1 MLSVASLLG
10 SLLSRSSG
18 GPTAKIGSFQWVHT
32 SYNKPGLLLEMVQSV
47 IPPITFISHKGLAG
61 RIAVIGGSKEYTGAP
76 YFAAISALKV
86 GADLSHVFCTEGA
99 STVIKSY
106 SPELIVHPILESKFA
121 VHETSEWLE
130 RMHAV
135 VLGPG
140 LGRDPVVCLD
150 TAKNILEEVKKKNL
164 PLVVDAD
171 GLFLVTEYPDLI
183 KSYGK
188 AILTP
193 NIVEFGR
200 LYEKMMGEKPKPEE
214 PVLAVKVLS
223 RALGNVTIVKKGPND
238 IISDGENVLVCCSEG
253 SPRRCGGQGD
263 LLSGAMGTFS
273 YWAHQA
279 IERGTDN
286 ALLSLYGP
294 NLCAAYAA
302 CLLTKECNKQA
313 YSQKRRSTTTSDMID
328 CIQSS
333 FEALF
338 E

>member
-1 MLSVASLLG
+1 MLSVANLLG
-10 SLLSRSSG
+10 SFLSRSSG
-18 GPTAKIGSFQWVHT
+18 GSTAKIGSFQWVHT
-32 SYNKPGLLLEMVQSV
+32 SYHKPGLLLEMAQSV
-47 IPPITFISHKGLAG
+47 IPPLTFNTHKGLAG

-99 STVIKSY
+99 SPVIKSY

-130 RMHAV
+130 KMHAV

-140 LGRDPVVCLD
+140 LGTDPVICLD
-150 TAKNILEEVKKKNL
+150 IAKNILEEVKKKNL

-171 GLFLVTEYPDLI
+171 GVFLLTEYPDII

-193 NIVEFGR
+193 NVVEFER
-200 LYEKMMGEKPKPEE
+200 LFQKVMGEKPKPEE

-223 RALGNVTIVKKGPND
+223 RALGNVTIVKKGHND

-273 YWAHQA
+273 YWAHKA

-302 CLLTKECNKQA
+302 CLLTKDHHLKHCLNRLVLDHFGWNKCN
-313 YSQKRRSTTTSDMID
+313 M
-328 CIQSS
+328 
-333 FEALF
+333 
-338 E
+338 

>member
-47 IPPITFISHKGLAG
+47 IPPLTFNTHKGLAG

-171 GLFLVTEYPDLI
+171 GLFLITEHPDLI

-238 IISDGENVLVCCSEG
+238 IISDGENGRLKVKCYH
-253 SPRRCGGQGD
+253 
-263 LLSGAMGTFS
+263 SGK
-273 YWAHQA
+273 
-279 IERGTDN
+279 R
-286 ALLSLYGP
+286 SL
-294 NLCAAYAA
+294 
-302 CLLTKECNKQA
+302 
-313 YSQKRRSTTTSDMID
+313 
-328 CIQSS
+328 
-333 FEALF
+333 
-338 E
+338 